1 MFIILFDVCYQLL
14 KKLGGKKDEY
24 FCFLNLVMFCGV
36 IIKKKKKRK
45 KTFVYCNKHESDLE
59 ENIILDSCCE
69 EKRNYQH

>member
-36 IIKKKKKRK
+36 IIKKKKNEK
-45 KTFVYCNKHESDLE
+45 KHLYIAINMNQTWKK
-59 ENIILDSCCE
+59 I
-69 EKRNYQH
+69 